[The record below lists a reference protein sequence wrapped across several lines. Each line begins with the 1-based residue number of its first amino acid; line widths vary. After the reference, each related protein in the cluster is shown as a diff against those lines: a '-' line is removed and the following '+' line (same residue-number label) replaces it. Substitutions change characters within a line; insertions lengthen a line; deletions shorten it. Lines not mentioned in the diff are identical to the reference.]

1 MAFDGQQQ
9 VDEGNFDVMSSR
21 RLNKNGR
28 AIVAVVKLHT
38 SRDVYIYLQNI
49 FLALTSSL
57 SVEVNIAQGVAPLL
71 SGFGVVLTSI
81 QGYLNIN
88 MNDN

>member
-71 SGFGVVLTSI
+71 SGFGVVFTSI